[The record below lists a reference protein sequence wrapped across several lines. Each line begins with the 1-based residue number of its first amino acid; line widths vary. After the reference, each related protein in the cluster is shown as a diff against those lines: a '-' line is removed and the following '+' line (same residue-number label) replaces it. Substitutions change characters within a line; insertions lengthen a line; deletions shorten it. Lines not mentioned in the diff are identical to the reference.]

1 MGKSCLLAVVLA
13 LNFLSVSAVNASIV
27 LFEWGVNIDGAV
39 SFPSRDG
46 GLRVAVSASAQG
58 HITLKWSI
66 HMENY
71 ILRIYRRDE
80 CQLDSIAGLVEAV
93 ETGEIQPFRTLS
105 ELTTILAETPMMME
119 KNAIEKPCF
128 ELA

>member
-1 MGKSCLLAVVLA
+1 
-13 LNFLSVSAVNASIV
+13 
-27 LFEWGVNIDGAV
+27 
-39 SFPSRDG
+39 
-46 GLRVAVSASAQG
+46 
-58 HITLKWSI
+58 
-66 HMENY
+66 MENY

-80 CQLDSIAGLVEAV
+80 CQLDGTVGLVEAV

-105 ELTTILAETPMMME
+105 ELTTILAEPPMMME